1 MLFQGTCKLAFLL
14 KPSHHLKVFF

>member
-14 KPSHHLKVFF
+14 KTLPPLEGFF